1 VRRRVG
7 PWLCLT
13 IALGGAARAQPVSDA
28 CRIPQPRVTWP
39 LDLAQGG
46 ARAGGVTLYAASA
59 RLQPTLGVGCDR
71 ALALGP
77 VGALDVVGS
86 AGRPLGGAGVSVRL
100 ARPAALGGAVSVP
113 IFLSAEAL
121 WGRGRRVVG
130 GALTADAVR
139 ALRVTLGAGRD
150 LQARTTRVTLG
161 LGTDLRR
168 WIGPRPSVRVPAARA
183 GEFDDLDPLPR
194 RAAVR
199 MSVRASWLLDPGEG
213 PALDSAR
220 AVVDAAE
227 GAPNTSALRAI
238 VAERGPRRLVTTID
252 QALREAEAGARAEG
266 VPVPPLDDAVV
277 QRKLVVA
284 IVRGWRVA
292 MRPT

>member
-1 VRRRVG
+1 
-7 PWLCLT
+7 
-13 IALGGAARAQPVSDA
+13 
-28 CRIPQPRVTWP
+28 
-39 LDLAQGG
+39 
-46 ARAGGVTLYAASA
+46 
-59 RLQPTLGVGCDR
+59 
-71 ALALGP
+71 
-77 VGALDVVGS
+77 
-86 AGRPLGGAGVSVRL
+86 
-100 ARPAALGGAVSVP
+100 
-113 IFLSAEAL
+113 
-121 WGRGRRVVG
+121 VVG

-150 LQARTTRVTLG
+150 LQAHTTRVTLG

-168 WIGPRPSVRVPAARA
+168 WIGPRPSVRVPEARA

-227 GAPNTSALRAI
+227 G
-238 VAERGPRRLVTTID
+238 TTID

-266 VPVPPLDDAVV
+266 VPVPPLDDPVV
-277 QRKLVVA
+277 QRKLVAA

>member
-1 VRRRVG
+1 VRRRLG
-7 PWLCLT
+7 RWLCLT
-13 IALGGAARAQPVSDA
+13 ISLGGAARAQPASDA

-86 AGRPLGGAGVSVRL
+86 AGRLLGGAGVSVRL
-100 ARPAALGGAVSVP
+100 ARPEVLGLVSVP

-150 LQARTTRVTLG
+150 LQAHTTRVTLG

-168 WIGPRPSVRVPAARA
+168 WIGPRPSVRVPEARA

-238 VAERGPRRLVTTID
+238 VAARGPRRLAASIE

-266 VPVPPLDDAVV
+266 VPVPPLDDPVV
-277 QRKLVVA
+277 QRKLVAA